1 MTSRIIIVDANI
13 AVKVLHD
20 EPDSEQ
26 AKEFFKSC
34 AEENARLLVPEH
46 FIYELVNV
54 CQRVGVE
61 VERVLEFYD
70 ALNNSI
76 LTPVTPQKSVW
87 LLAEKIAKD
96 GHPQSG
102 FPSIYDSIYHAL
114 AIEVGGVFTTADK
127 RHHSKTQRY
136 GSILLL
142 EEWSSL

>member
-1 MTSRIIIVDANI
+1 MTSHIIIVDASI

-20 EPDSEQ
+20 EPDSKQ
-26 AKEFFKSC
+26 AKGFFKSC

-46 FIYELVNV
+46 FLYELVNV

-61 VERVLEFYD
+61 VENVLEFYD
-70 ALNNSI
+70 ALKNSI

-114 AIEVGGVFTTADK
+114 AIEAGATFTTADK
-127 RHHSKTQRY
+127 RHHSKAHRY

-142 EEWSSL
+142 EEFGSS